1 MAKESTG
8 IQFRLKQTDGTRSHP
23 IEEIKHN
30 DLMSKKH
37 RKMYRTLNY
46 FEHSLLFMSAVTGCV
61 LMSAFVSL
69 VGAPIE
75 ITSSAIELK
84 ICAITFANDYSN
96 ISFRI

>member
-23 IEEIKHN
+23 IEEIKQN
-30 DLMSKKH
+30 DLISKKH

-46 FEHSLLFMSAVTGCV
+46 FEHSLLFMSAVTRCV
-61 LMSAFVSL
+61 LISAFVSL

-84 ICAITFANDYSN
+84 ICAIT
-96 ISFRI
+96 ICK

>member
-8 IQFRLKQTDGTRSHP
+8 IQFRLKQRDGTRSLP

-37 RKMYRTLNY
+37 RKMYRTLNH

-61 LMSAFVSL
+61 LISAFVSL

-84 ICAITFANDYSN
+84 IRAIT
-96 ISFRI
+96 ICK